1 MVSKMHCRI
10 IITSL
15 QAVCKVTDD
24 NKKSTIKIKLVFAN
38 NCQLKSFFPRKSDFR
53 GRKEE
58 VEEFSFLGHGK

>member
-38 NCQLKSFFPRKSDFR
+38 NYQLKSFFPAKI
-53 GRKEE
+53 G
-58 VEEFSFLGHGK
+58 FSR

>member
-1 MVSKMHCRI
+1 MVSKMHCGI

-24 NKKSTIKIKLVFAN
+24 NTKSTVKIKLVFAN
-38 NCQLKSFFPRKSDFR
+38 NCQLKSFFFF

-58 VEEFSFLGHGK
+58 VEEFSFIGHGK